1 VLSLVSPHV
10 ICISQRVTEIVDFC
24 AMYLEHLK
32 DILPKN
38 QLSLEKDNYLI
49 DS

>member
-1 VLSLVSPHV
+1 MYLSKSK
-10 ICISQRVTEIVDFC
+10 RNVDFHDV
-24 AMYLEHLK
+24 YLGLLK

-49 DS
+49 AG

>member
-1 VLSLVSPHV
+1 VSSDVNHHV
-10 ICISQRVTEIVDFC
+10 ICISQRVTEIVDFY
-24 AMYLEHLK
+24 AINLELLK
-32 DILPKN
+32 DKLPKN